1 MPGDAWR
8 GSALACLVLALG
20 LLAGATACSR
30 TSAADLPPAPGLLQD
45 AAGAMAGVTS
55 TTFDLEVSGDLSGLP
70 IGGAQ
75 GSIQRGGLA
84 QGSLSIGGADFPFRL
99 LKGTF
104 YLQNPDHSWVSS
116 PPAYD
121 PSVLL
126 DPTTGFAGLLAGA
139 TSGRTV
145 AEESA
150 GGVATDKV
158 FANVPDDLIKQLS
171 DLAPGQSSLRA
182 ALWISV
188 QDHRLVKFAI
198 PFRAPDTQGPT
209 TVTVTLK
216 DFNRPVVVTAPKA

>member
-1 MPGDAWR
+1 MAGGAGR
-8 GSALACLVLALG
+8 CHALACLALA

-30 TSAADLPPAPGLLQD
+30 TSAADLPPAAGILQQ
-45 AAGAMAGVTS
+45 AATAMAGVTS

-75 GSIQRGGLA
+75 GSIQLGGLA

-121 PSVLL
+121 PSTLL
-126 DPTTGFAGLLAGA
+126 DPTTGLAGLLAGSTA
-139 TSGRTV
+139 GRTV

-150 GGVATDKV
+150 GGVDADKL
-158 FANVPDDLIKQLS
+158 FANVPNDLIKQLS
-171 DLAPGQSSLRA
+171 DLAPGQSTLRA
-182 ALWISV
+182 ALWVSV

-198 PFRAPDTQGPT
+198 PFRAPDTEGPT

-216 DFNRPVVVTAPKA
+216 DFNRPLVVVAPKT